1 MKERESLSSS
11 EPGSDDE
18 ARGTPVQEDVMMDFG
33 GPGMD
38 DQWHAEERASSMHR
52 ASLSNDG
59 NDVIT
64 EEFDGAAQVIGEGD
78 DIYTD
83 LWQSDE
89 HHASRNS
96 SGPYYPFSGEVEWEV
111 VQWLHSLDASIDQIN
126 QFFKLEY
133 VSTSAFK
140 TGF

>member
-1 MKERESLSSS
+1 
-11 EPGSDDE
+11 
-18 ARGTPVQEDVMMDFG
+18 MDFS

-38 DQWHAEERASSMHR
+38 EQWERPLNEHHVEGEQASSVHM

-59 NDVIT
+59 SNVIT
-64 EEFDGAAQVIGEGD
+64 EEFDGAARVIGEGD
-78 DIYTD
+78 DIYTN

-89 HHASRNS
+89 HHASRKS
-96 SGPYYPFSGEVEWEV
+96 GGPYYPFSGEVEWEV
-111 VQWLHSLDASIDQIN
+111 VQWLHSLDASIEQIN
-126 QFFKLEY
+126 RFFKLKY